1 MRALLILVGL
11 AALALVGAMSLGL
24 ITVKQ
29 TKTATLPEISF
40 NGGSTPAFKADV
52 ANVSVG
58 MENTTVA
65 VPTVEMKQQT
75 ISVPSVKVTKPEGAP
90 GNDSAPAKQ

>member
-1 MRALLILVGL
+1 MRALLVLVGL

-24 ITVKQ
+24 VTVKQ
-29 TKTATLPEISF
+29 TKTASLPDISF

-52 ANVSVG
+52 ANVSIG

-65 VPTVEMKQQT
+65 LPTVEMKQQT
-75 ISVPSVKVTKPEGAP
+75 IAVPAVKVTKPESAP
-90 GNDSAPAKQ
+90 GNDTTPAKH